1 MNKSKSKE
9 ETFSPTGRKLPEWA
23 MPGGDVA
30 PSEEDKKRAEAIMK
44 GTGLVSLPEAIIGIK
59 AAKAKEKEVRVEDAK
74 PKSGDK
80 KFKTERVDNYK
91 SSK

>member
-1 MNKSKSKE
+1 MQDQYEDKQDCL
-9 ETFSPTGRKLPEWA
+9 PTQKLPAWA
-23 MPGGDVA
+23 MPTGDVT

-44 GTGLVSLPEAIIGIK
+44 ATGLIPLKDAIIHLK
-59 AAKAKEKEVRVEDAK
+59 ATKAKEKEISVENAK
-74 PKSGDK
+74 PKPGDK